1 MKNKMSIIFDGISEN
16 EGLARI
22 VAASFATNLNP
33 TLEEIADIKI
43 AVSEAVTNAIVHG
56 YENED
61 GQVTMNLIIEGDK
74 LYIEII
80 DNGCGI
86 EDTKKAMEPMY
97 TTKPEQERT
106 GMGFVFME
114 VFMDELTVDSTLGE
128 GTRVKMVKTIWG
140 SKSH

>member
-33 TLEEIADIKI
+33 TLEEIADIKT

>member
-33 TLEEIADIKI
+33 TLEEIADIKT

-97 TTKPEQERT
+97 TTKPEQERI

>member
-1 MKNKMSIIFDGISEN
+1 MKNKISIIFDGISEN

-33 TLEEIADIKI
+33 TLEEIADIKT

>member
-33 TLEEIADIKI
+33 TLEEIADIKT

-61 GQVTMNLIIEGDK
+61 GQVTMNLIVEGDK